1 MERFRIIAFTH
12 RTTDLKEIGRLHI
25 ADDERAERLGAVRAH
40 SEVDELM
47 YLSTCNRVEF
57 VMSSERPLSDVHLR
71 SFFSA
76 LMPHWADTDLDWA
89 MAHAQ
94 VYEGRE
100 ALQHLFFVASSID
113 SLVVGEREII
123 TQVREAYEQCRSLGL
138 TGDALRLLIRATVE
152 TAKKVYTDTQ
162 IAQNPVSVVSLAHRE
177 MLTSAF
183 GPRPRVIMVGAG
195 VTNRSMAEYLMKDGP
210 MDITV
215 FNRTLARAE
224 ELAAHIGG
232 SARALNELATHS
244 DGFDI
249 LITCTGATHD
259 VISKE
264 LLQRLMAQRPGPK
277 VVVDLALP
285 SDLGP
290 GAAELQGITYIGL
303 SELKEQA
310 RRNLEQRQREIERC
324 KALIRDSIADFEVQL
339 RERDVELALREVP
352 RLVHEIGQKALN
364 EVFAKDLST
373 LDPHAREVLSK
384 VVAYLE
390 KKYIALPMKKA
401 KEVMLHGHTLA

>member
-25 ADDERAERLGAVRAH
+25 ATEERAERLGAMR
-40 SEVDELM
+40 SLSGIDELM

-57 VMSSERPLSDVHLR
+57 VMSSERPLNDAHLR
-71 SFFSA
+71 NFFAS
-76 LMPHWADTDLDWA
+76 LMPDWNDSDLDWA

-138 TGDALRLLIRATVE
+138 TGDALRLLIRATIE

-177 MLTSAF
+177 MLTIPV
-183 GPRPRVIMVGAG
+183 GPRPRVVMVGAG
-195 VTNRSMAEYLMKDGP
+195 VTNRSMAEYLIKDGP
-210 MDITV
+210 MEITV
-215 FNRTLARAE
+215 YNRTLARAE
-224 ELAAHIGG
+224 ELASHIGG
-232 SARALNELATHS
+232 SARSLSELGTHTG
-244 DGFDI
+244 GFEI
-249 LITCTGATHD
+249 LIACTGAAD
-259 VISKE
+259 PVIGKE
-264 LLQRLMAQRPGPK
+264 LLQQLIAQSPGPK

-290 GAAELQGITYIGL
+290 GAADLPGITYIGL

-324 KALIRDSIADFEVQL
+324 KTLIRDSIAEFEVQL

-352 RLVHEIGQKALN
+352 QLVHEIGQKALN
-364 EVFAKDLST
+364 EVFAKDLNT
-373 LDPHAREVLSK
+373 LDPHAREVLNK

>member
-25 ADDERAERLGAVRAH
+25 ADEDRAPRLGELRAL
-40 SEVDELM
+40 SGIDELM

-57 VMSSERPLSDVHLR
+57 VMSSERPLNDTHLR
-71 SFFSA
+71 DFFSS
-76 LMPHWADTDLDWA
+76 LMPQWVDSELDWA
-89 MAHAQ
+89 IAHAQ

-123 TQVREAYEQCRSLGL
+123 TQVREAYEQCRTLGL

-177 MLTSAF
+177 MLATPV

-195 VTNRSMAEYLMKDGP
+195 VTNRSMAEYLLKDGP

-215 FNRTLARAE
+215 YNRTLAKAE
-224 ELAAHIGG
+224 ELASHLGAKASALRDFSAHQG
-232 SARALNELATHS
+232 
-244 DGFDI
+244 GFDI
-249 LITCTGATHD
+249 LITCTGAAD
-259 VISKE
+259 PVISKE
-264 LLQRLMAQRPGPK
+264 TLQKLISQRPGPK

-290 GAAELQGITYIGL
+290 GAAELPGITYIGL

-324 KALIRDSIADFEVQL
+324 KALIRDSIAEFEVQL

-352 RLVHEIGQKALN
+352 QLVHAIGQKALN

-373 LDPHAREVLSK
+373 LDPHAREVLEK